1 MAAYTIAII
10 SNPAAGQRNKR
21 FLEKV
26 IHRLKAKEL
35 DVRCYYTEKAG
46 HAVTLATDLSQRN
59 DVKLIV
65 AAGGDG
71 TLREVAEGMLGSDKP
86 LGIIPTGTANVMA
99 RELGYFKKGRDK
111 VSHIVDA
118 LLSDYT
124 RPVYPFSV
132 EQNGVQAIGL
142 CWVGVGFDAAVLQ
155 YVNPKMKA
163 VLGRI
168 SFVPAVL
175 KAMIKEPRE
184 PSVLLERVNTKQIK
198 CGWAI
203 VSNITRYAGPFV
215 LTERTQVNQQGMT
228 CLLFPKAGA
237 WARLVEQMLLLLKSL
252 DGRADTQEISNET
265 ITLGDNKMPVQ
276 LDGDILG
283 LGAVK
288 ITPLQQAL
296 KFKVG

>member
-1 MAAYTIAII
+1 MAANTIAII
-10 SNPAAGQRNKR
+10 SNPAAGQRSKP

-26 IHRLKAKEL
+26 IHRLKAKGL
-35 DVRCYYTEKAG
+35 DVGCYYTEKAG
-46 HAVTLATDLSQRN
+46 HAVTLAADLSQRS
-59 DVKLIV
+59 DVNLIV

-99 RELGYFKKGRDK
+99 RELGYLKKGLDK

-155 YVNPKMKA
+155 HVNSKMKA
-163 VLGRI
+163 FWGRV

-215 LTERTQVNQQGMT
+215 LTERTHVNQQDLV
-228 CLLFPKAGA
+228 CLLFPKAGT
-237 WARLVEQMLLLLKSL
+237 WARLMEQVLLLLNPL
-252 DGRADTQEISNET
+252 DKRANTQNIADGD
-265 ITLGDNKMPVQ
+265 IVLGDNNTPVQ

-288 ITPLQQAL
+288 ITPLKQAL